1 MKIDLNIIKSN
12 IEVGDVVNY
21 KYLGKDYTCLIAID
35 EATTSKF
42 PFRLVDLNSGR
53 VLNAYGDMQMLDC
66 YCTILAKHNELVL
79 TKVTKEDISND
90 SK

>member
-1 MKIDLNIIKSN
+1 MKIDLSIIKSK

-35 EATTSKF
+35 ESTSRY

-53 VLNAYGDMQMLDC
+53 VLNAYGDMSMLGC

-79 TKVTKEDISND
+79 TKLTKEDISND
-90 SK
+90 SE